1 MLKIVYKFPKQI
13 TEIKAPPIKNQGI
26 KTKLVKF
33 IAENI
38 TWSGKGKW
46 LEPFLGSGVLLF
58 NLEPQRAL
66 VTDSNIHIIK
76 FYKEIQSR
84 EITSEKVRAFLEKE
98 GKTLLKNGEDYY
110 YEVRKRFNETG
121 SSYDFLFLNR
131 ACFNGV
137 MRFNSK
143 GKFNVP
149 FCRKPKRF
157 AKQYITKITNQVEWL
172 SNLMESKK
180 WKFEVMDWKKAVKEA
195 NENDFIYLDPPYFG
209 RHTNYYDVWT
219 EFDLIDLAKFLQN
232 TKCGFAL
239 SLWYQNRYRK
249 NEYVDKL
256 FSDFT
261 IKKYEH
267 FYHVGSKESLRNSM
281 TEALIVKPEI

>member
-1 MLKIVYKFPKQI
+1 VHFNRKVKTHKKNNI
-13 TEIKAPPIKNQGI
+13 TAA
-26 KTKLVKF
+26 KLV
-33 IAENI
+33 A
-38 TWSGKGKW
+38 
-46 LEPFLGSGVLLF
+46 
-58 NLEPQRAL
+58 
-66 VTDSNIHIIK
+66 D
-76 FYKEIQSR
+76 
-84 EITSEKVRAFLEKE
+84 LEKE

-149 FCRKPKRF
+149 FCRKPERF

-180 WKFEVMDWKKAVKEA
+180 WKFEAIDWKKAVKEA

-209 RHTNYYDVWT
+209 RHTNYYDVWN
-219 EFDLIDLAKFLQN
+219 EFDLIDLTKFLQN
-232 TKCGFAL
+232 TECGFAL

-281 TEALIVKPEI
+281 TEALILRPGI